1 MSVETSVTSDT
12 AANEPFTLDHDAI
25 ARLIPHSGSMCLLA
39 SMTRWSDTEIVCS
52 ATSHRDPCNP
62 LRTARGL
69 LSPCAI
75 EYAAQAMALHGALVG
90 RATESA
96 VRPGF
101 LASARGVQLH
111 QLRIDE
117 LPGDLR
123 IEVTRLA
130 GDDKQILYSFNVTH
144 QGDPVA
150 DGRAAVVLNTPL
162 ATPTEPIPRHA

>member
-1 MSVETSVTSDT
+1 MSVAISITGDT
-12 AANEPFTLDHDAI
+12 AANESFTLDHEAI
-25 ARLIPHSGSMCLLA
+25 AKLIPHSGSMCLLA
-39 SMTRWSDTEIVCS
+39 SMTRWSDTEIVCT
-52 ATSHRDPCNP
+52 ATSHRDPRNP
-62 LRTARGL
+62 LRTGRGL
-69 LSPCAI
+69 LSLCAI

-111 QLRIDE
+111 LLRIDE
-117 LPGDLR
+117 LIGELR

-150 DGRAAVVLNTPL
+150 EGRAAVVLNTPL
-162 ATPTEPIPRHA
+162 APPTEPIPRHA